1 MSMLLTWN
9 LRKMCNE
16 LICILLGFKF
26 NDMMFVCKIHNMM
39 LLGVFRG
46 LEYPQL
52 WPSPHCNK
60 HLNVSKEFTFD
71 VIDGIHTSL
80 LYYVLTCVSVILN
93 FQHSQWFS
101 FSHHSFST
109 ILTLI
114 RNPSKLS
121 TYTYFPNNVF
131 IVKCSCASHSLF
143 WVNMLTM
150 WIWCMYIIFIFLGRN
165 DATSW
170 KPILVGN
177 QIVTNIH
184 CCMGIFSTIAILI
197 SIYVVLVFYIGM
209 WAHKGLIVDKKFD
222 GFLFMGSILHDL
234 HVDFKK

>member
-1 MSMLLTWN
+1 
-9 LRKMCNE
+9 
-16 LICILLGFKF
+16 
-26 NDMMFVCKIHNMM
+26 
-39 LLGVFRG
+39 
-46 LEYPQL
+46 
-52 WPSPHCNK
+52 
-60 HLNVSKEFTFD
+60 
-71 VIDGIHTSL
+71 
-80 LYYVLTCVSVILN
+80 
-93 FQHSQWFS
+93 
-101 FSHHSFST
+101 
-109 ILTLI
+109 
-114 RNPSKLS
+114 
-121 TYTYFPNNVF
+121 VF